1 MNTCGFCCFIYICCL
16 IDLSFG
22 ARVCLIS
29 SGMLLLML
37 LICVFGGF
45 VWHLL
50 VLAGWWVLV
59 MFDVLLGNLNF
70 FSYFVFVS

>member
-1 MNTCGFCCFIYICCL
+1 MVFVILFYICCL
-16 IDLSFG
+16 IDLSFD
-22 ARVCLIS
+22 ARVCLIGV
-29 SGMLLLML
+29 GMLLLML

-50 VLAGWWVLV
+50 VLVGWWVLIT
-59 MFDVLLGNLNF
+59 FDVLFGNLDF